1 MLFSHKPSQLP
12 SFVPSFLAGSP
23 IDLVSTFKYL
33 GVLLIPT
40 LFWPTHI
47 CSRSRKILG
56 IIFPAAL
63 LQILLSYHSHSPVHL
78 PHSPYSR
85 ALCLCR
91 IPLPNLSFILE
102 SILNRT
108 SKFIPSLIPNLS
120 ASHSISSWSI
130 IAITPKYQPSS
141 NLVTIPGSLTTP
153 HPSRLKFLPCTPYPI
168 RSYHFRNLSP
178 LSGKFASLTKSYFAS
193 SILLWNAIHSDIK
206 ESSSLSI
213 FSKNSP
219 LTTRVN

>member
-1 MLFSHKPSQLP
+1 MSEIRQPYLILKTSWLGATPPLMSPSKCKYCMKYMLFSHKPSQLP

-33 GVLLIPT
+33 GVLLTPT

-120 ASHSISSWSI
+120 ASHSIS
-130 IAITPKYQPSS
+130 P
-141 NLVTIPGSLTTP
+141 
-153 HPSRLKFLPCTPYPI
+153 
-168 RSYHFRNLSP
+168 
-178 LSGKFASLTKSYFAS
+178 
-193 SILLWNAIHSDIK
+193 
-206 ESSSLSI
+206 
-213 FSKNSP
+213 
-219 LTTRVN
+219 